1 MPEVHMNVDLTVD
14 RMRRAR
20 AFTLIELLVVIAII
34 AILAAILFPV
44 FARARENARRAS
56 CQSNLKQI
64 GLGLLQY
71 SQDYDEMFPI
81 VAGYDR
87 PVYPKTWDELLNA
100 YTGTKATY
108 AVGSKNSL
116 IWQCPSDSLSGF
128 NNDSNARTYSVGI
141 IWESGWSA
149 GLHGKGFSG
158 PLVSG
163 AGGNLFLSGK
173 KQSEF
178 QDVAGTLMVA
188 ESPNRDSYIGN
199 DAWCMVG
206 SPNDQING
214 SSAHPGLGRTLHF
227 EGYNY
232 LFVDGHVKF
241 YRPERTVGAGTVTVP
256 LGMWTSAEGD

>member
-1 MPEVHMNVDLTVD
+1 MQTQFRDSVYK
-14 RMRRAR
+14 RRAKHG
-20 AFTLIELLVVIAII
+20 FTLIELLVVIAII

-71 SQDYDEMFPI
+71 SQDYDETFP
-81 VAGYDR
+81 VTNGYDR
-87 PVYPKTWDELLNA
+87 PAYPKTWDELLNA

-108 AVGSKNSL
+108 AAGNKTSL
-116 IWQCPSDSLSGF
+116 IWQCPSDSLSGY
-128 NNDSNARTYSVGI
+128 NNDSNARTYSI
-141 IWESGWSA
+141 AFIWDGGWAA
-149 GLHGKGFSG
+149 GLHGRGFSG
-158 PLVSG
+158 PLQSG
-163 AGGNLFLSGK
+163 AGGTLYFSGK

-188 ESPNRDSYIGN
+188 EAPNRESYIGN
-199 DAWCMVG
+199 DSWCMVA
-206 SPNDQING
+206 SPDNQING
-214 SSAHPGLGRTLHF
+214 NPPTHPGLGRTLHF

-241 YRPERTVGAGTVTVP
+241 YRPERTVGTGTMTAP
-256 LGMWTSAEGD
+256 RGMWTSAEND